1 MLVIIKKENI
11 MTTITIDTSNKGV
24 YLGEIEAVTNN
35 KFGLQLTGTRL
46 PEINYENSK
55 IKSLLGLNSSIQSV
69 FTFEVNYGKKS
80 DEKKIESEIIDL
92 LKLENLATQIK
103 VEEEII
109 EQKQEKDEDVDKGD
123 FFVLEEIKNQ
133 MQTIIDNSDI
143 LRETTEE
150 FTERIELDEWD
161 FQADYQQYSID
172 LKTQFDLLTPKELQ
186 LGHKDLLE
194 YSINKSFEIELL
206 KLIGKDNIVLK
217 NEVSR
222 IIVLNKEDKNITIK
236 DADFNY
242 EFSIDIKDIK
252 KMIEN
257 IKLNNSYNF
266 QSMFK
271 EADGTKS
278 EYNGYHFNI
287 SKESY
292 NSFVISRTRLEE
304 AENHYPDT
312 LGLDNKE
319 MKLIQKAIETID
331 KKLEINR

>member
-1 MLVIIKKENI
+1 

-24 YLGEIEAVTNN
+24 YLGEIEAITNN

-55 IKSLLGLNSSIQSV
+55 IKSLLGLNGSIQSV

-92 LKLENLATQIK
+92 LKLKNLATQIK

-143 LRETTEE
+143 LRKTTDE
-150 FTERIELDEWD
+150 FIEQIELNEWD

-172 LKTQFDLLTPKELQ
+172 LKAQFDLLTPKEMQ
-186 LGHKDLLE
+186 LTHKDLLE

-236 DADFNY
+236 DADFDY

-271 EADGTKS
+271 EADGTKPK
-278 EYNGYHFNI
+278 YNGYHFNI

-312 LGLDNKE
+312 LGLNDKE
-319 MKLIQKAIETID
+319 MKLIEKVIETID